1 MGVIK
6 RGILGG
12 FSGRVAGVVGS
23 SWKGIAYMK
32 ALPLSVANPK
42 TASQTAQRTAFAYA
56 VSVAKQINSGFI
68 KPMWDRFAVQMSGY
82 NDFVGTN
89 VKLYDGTAQVPA
101 TDFVGSKGK
110 MASTAIGDA
119 SYNPDT
125 RNITV
130 AWVDDSGEGLK
141 EAGDGA
147 YCFAVDDDGIA
158 MAFTGDGAIRSDE
171 ELVGNFSAGVELKKA
186 VEIFI
191 GFRRP
196 DGTVVSDSSSH
207 LWED

>member
-42 TASQTAQRTAFAYA
+42 TAAQTAQRTAFAYA
-56 VSVAKQINSGFI
+56 VSIATQINSGFI

-89 VKLYDGTAQVPA
+89 VKAYKGSDDIPA
-101 TDFVGSKGK
+101 ANFIGSKGK
-110 MASTAIGDA
+110 IAATPIDSV
-119 SYNPDT
+119 SYNSETRDLALTWTDDT
-125 RNITV
+125 
-130 AWVDDSGEGLK
+130 GEGLK
-141 EAGDGA
+141 LGTDVVYA
-147 YCFAVDDDGIA
+147 FAVDDNEVAQALD
-158 MAFTGDGAIRSDE
+158 MDGAVRSTE
-171 ELVGNFSAGVELKKA
+171 GKTPKFSAGAELKNA
-186 VEIFI
+186 VKVWI

-196 DGTVVSDSSSH
+196 DGTVVSDSSSA
-207 LWED
+207 LWEA